1 MSSGVVMYCLPHR
14 LGTSARAGLAL
25 GLFAAAGLAFGP
37 MALAQT
43 PSGVQ
48 PALPQPIAGAKA
60 SPVVNTLAIPRPAL
74 DVRKST
80 PKHAAR
86 PARRHVAHYR
96 HHGRPID
103 VERPALA
110 GVLLIEPIPPR
121 TDPPRPT
128 VPTAA
133 YFVDGIASAFT
144 TPPPP
149 VVCERRRPDR
159 SLPDPRLYREVP
171 LQCGYD
177 IN

>member
-1 MSSGVVMYCLPHR
+1 MYCLPHR
-14 LGTSARAGLAL
+14 LGPSARAGLAL

-37 MALAQT
+37 VALAQT

-60 SPVVNTLAIPRPAL
+60 V
-74 DVRKST
+74 
-80 PKHAAR
+80 

-110 GVLLIEPIPPR
+110 GVLLIEPIPTR
-121 TDPPRPT
+121 IDPPRPT